1 MLGASVRLWITRVIT
16 KASPVGRE
24 HVLHEEQKRFV
35 PCLQGYICR
44 QMPPCEWFGP
54 LIHSPKLSPA
64 LIVWRTLNHCSKSW
78 IGKSQQEQ
86 IVLHRLP
93 GS

>member
-1 MLGASVRLWITRVIT
+1 MLGASVGLGTTRFIT
-16 KASPVGRE
+16 KASPMGRE
-24 HVLHEEQKRFV
+24 QVLHGGQKRFV

-44 QMPPCEWFGP
+44 QMFPCEWFGP
-54 LIHSPKLSPA
+54 LIHSSKLSPA
-64 LIVWRTLNHCSKSW
+64 LVGWRTLNRCSKSW

-86 IVLHRLP
+86 MFLYHLP